1 MITNSTHSIINV
13 CIDEEMNILSKQEK
27 KIVKKVLKGHSYVE
41 TAEELNIS
49 INALNTH
56 MKNIFN
62 KYNVNSKMELFNK
75 LTIHN

>member
-49 INALNTH
+49 INTLNTH
-56 MKNIFN
+56 
-62 KYNVNSKMELFNK
+62 
-75 LTIHN
+75 T